1 MMMDNNP
8 SLHRK
13 LISLYHNIA
22 MGGHSSICVTTK
34 RVRGIFYCKR
44 QQKLIKQFIRE
55 CLVCQ
60 QNKRENMT
68 YPNMLQPLPIPQ
80 KPFIDIS
87 MDFNERLSK
96 YKGREVILVVVN
108 KFNKFYCGY
117 YG

>member
-1 MMMDNNP
+1 MMMGNNP

-13 LISLYHNIA
+13 LISLYHNTA
-22 MGGHSSICVTTK
+22 MRGHSSICVTTN
-34 RVRGIFYCKR
+34 RVRGIFYWKR

-55 CLVCQ
+55 CPVCQ

-68 YPNMLQPLPIPQ
+68 YPDMLQPLHMPQ

-87 MDFNERLSK
+87 MDFNERLSTSEE
-96 YKGREVILVVVN
+96 REVILVVVN
-108 KFNKFYCGY
+108 KFNKFYYGY